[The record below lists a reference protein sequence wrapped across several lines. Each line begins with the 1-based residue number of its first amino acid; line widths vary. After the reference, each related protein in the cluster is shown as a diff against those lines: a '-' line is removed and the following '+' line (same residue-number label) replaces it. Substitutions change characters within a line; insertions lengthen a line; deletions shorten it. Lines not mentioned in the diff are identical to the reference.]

1 MTMPTTARRALLGA
15 GAALPF
21 AAPGLVHAQAG
32 PPIRYP
38 DPAIKV
44 LDPRFE
50 PLVVA
55 IAAIERIAGGCRF
68 TEGPV
73 WLGDLRQLVF
83 SDIPNDRLMRW
94 DEETGAVSLFR
105 RPAGYPDGITRDRQG
120 RLIVC
125 ELGTRRL
132 TRTEHDGTGIAGRLA
147 KEGDGAGLFVPA
159 H

>member
-55 IAAIERIAGGCRF
+55 MAAIERIAGDAASPRGRSGSVTSASSCSVIFR
-68 TEGPV
+68 T
-73 WLGDLRQLVF
+73 
-83 SDIPNDRLMRW
+83 
-94 DEETGAVSLFR
+94 TG
-105 RPAGYPDGITRDRQG
+105 
-120 RLIVC
+120 
-125 ELGTRRL
+125 
-132 TRTEHDGTGIAGRLA
+132 
-147 KEGDGAGLFVPA
+147 
-159 H
+159 